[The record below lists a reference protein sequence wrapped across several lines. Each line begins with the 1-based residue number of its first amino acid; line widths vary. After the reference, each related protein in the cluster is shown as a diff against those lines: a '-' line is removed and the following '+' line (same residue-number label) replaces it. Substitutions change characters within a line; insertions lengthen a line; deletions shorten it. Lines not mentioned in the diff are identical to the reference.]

1 MEPDYVETS
10 SQFHTTSSS
19 GSVTHD
25 SESTF
30 QWNWYRNQTYEYYR
44 YVKDNE
50 TGMVKKVYDDPHL
63 HVGDAPKKGILSP
76 GSIETTGQNLLASRK
91 STPVS
96 FEPIQKPPKYFMEG
110 KEQPFIESGS
120 YGPTKLETTNF
131 NSKDSQGITAWYYGQ
146 APHDLDH
153 PPEDTPTPPKQGT
166 IYIHRNIA
174 DGGYQIWIWLAQ
186 SEREIWFPVDL
197 NGALVHHPEIPARV
211 LTLQA
216 STGNPSWVLHRSTDQ
231 EDQTISD
238 RTRGDICRLNVL
250 NIDFCDYNRTSKN
263 RAARSGTSNQ
273 NMSTSPITN
282 LNPPAMQNSGGDLS
296 TCSEAVSSDLSRSSQ
311 PYPLDLQTSRNDPQ
325 APDNSSSEPKDNMS
339 TDHGDRIKRSKR
351 HHSHQNNT
359 SKRFCV
365 NKSCSNPIP
374 PDQSYKKCQACRR
387 AYRQRCMNVVCAGGC
402 GAYIP
407 RNAGFRSCLACR
419 NIGHKN
425 YSSTLC
431 GRCGTTILPPGSR
444 YKTCAPCLERHRERR
459 RERLALASQA
469 VENEVDDVEN
479 EVDDIE
485 NDTELTSDNNE
496 EIPRQVLESHNLNAR
511 VKTTLIPVEQD
522 NQQRANSINE
532 PLNDVDSDINYF
544 LDVNSS
550 EDQFKKNEKT
560 SAKQENERLR
570 RELKELKSQMSAR
583 IRRDIAEHTHL
594 NVLNRLL
601 IQTRSEYSQNKLSQS
616 AVNETFDNL
625 SSQLRDL
632 ADRRLENMPVGFG
645 CILDLIKTS
654 EIDNEGSP
662 SKKQRHS

>member
-10 SQFHTTSSS
+10 SQFHTTSNS

-50 TGMVKKVYDDPHL
+50 TGMMKKVYDDPHL

-76 GSIETTGQNLLASRK
+76 GSIETTSQNLLASRK

-110 KEQPFIESGS
+110 KELPFIESGS

-146 APHDLDH
+146 APHNLDH

-166 IYIHRNIA
+166 IYVHRNIA

-216 STGNPSWVLHRSTDQ
+216 STGNPSW
-231 EDQTISD
+231 TISD

-250 NIDFCDYNRTSKN
+250 NIDFCDYNRTSEN

-311 PYPLDLQTSRNDPQ
+311 PYPPDLQTSRNDPQ
-325 APDNSSSEPKDNMS
+325 AQDNSSSEPKDNMS

-351 HHSHQNNT
+351 HHRHQNNT
-359 SKRFCV
+359 SKDVIVRFCV
-365 NKSCSNPIP
+365 NESCSNPIP
-374 PDQSYKKCQACRR
+374 PNQSYKKCRACRR
-387 AYRQRCMNVVCAGGC
+387 AYRISVTKIILLLCADDVVLLSFLLGAVTKLVLHVLNVTEN
-402 GAYIP
+402 GAVKD
-407 RNAGFRSCLACR
+407 LLWH
-419 NIGHKN
+419 HKGLRMKWT
-425 YSSTLC
+425 TLKM
-431 GRCGTTILPPGSR
+431 RWTIL
-444 YKTCAPCLERHRERR
+444 KMIT
-459 RERLALASQA
+459 
-469 VENEVDDVEN
+469 
-479 EVDDIE
+479 DIMHE
-485 NDTELTSDNNE
+485 TEPNHDSDNNE
-496 EIPRQVLESHNLNAR
+496 EIPRQVSESHNLNAR
-511 VKTTLIPVEQD
+511 VKTTLFPVEQD

-550 EDQFKKNEKT
+550 EYQFKKNERT
-560 SAKQENERLR
+560 DAKQENERLR
-570 RELKELKSQMSAR
+570 RELKELKSQMSAG

-616 AVNETFDNL
+616 AVTETLDNL

-632 ADRRLENMPVGFG
+632 ADRRLENMPVGLG
-645 CILDLIKTS
+645 RILDLIKTS
-654 EIDNEGSP
+654 EIDNDESP
-662 SKKQRHS
+662 SKKQQHS